1 MRQAP
6 SMLHDVKGVFTQ
18 KDAWFDITA
27 DTVGMLVPGANI
39 AMKVGRVVVQ
49 HQSNKG

>member
-1 MRQAP
+1 
-6 SMLHDVKGVFTQ
+6 VKGVFTQ